1 MNKNELLNRLLGIQK
16 LQVIK
21 SEFIGEDKLHL
32 EVVSTLSV
40 ASCPDCGQVSEQVH
54 DESEAQMIRDLSIAE
69 RQCYLVYRARRF
81 KCEQCKKTFVER
93 VEWKRANVSYTERYE
108 RYLYQRVRRESVSQ
122 VAQDEGL
129 SEETVQAI
137 FEYRAKKKRRRAGTR
152 KGERSVLMR
161 FRSIVDTAS
170 LCWSSRLP
178 N

>member
-21 SEFIGEDKLHL
+21 SEFIGEERLHL
-32 EVVSTLSV
+32 EVASTLSV

-137 FEYRAKKKRRRAGTR
+137 FEYRAKKNGGARVPAR
-152 KGERSVLMR
+152 ESDL
-161 FRSIVDTAS
+161 F
-170 LCWSSRLP
+170 
-178 N
+178 

>member
-21 SEFIGEDKLHL
+21 SEFIGEERLHL
-32 EVVSTLSV
+32 EVASTLSV